1 MKKVFIVLLAVF
13 SLSSFAAEEKIDC
26 KVVAEAQSGRAEFNE
41 VFTKKNSLESVKLCY
56 AMATEIGVAYA
67 DRNPVILLDL
77 TDSFSTKSFEITVKK
92 LNH

>member
-13 SLSSFAAEEKIDC
+13 SLSSFAAKEKIDC

-67 DRNPVILLDL
+67 DCRFPLDGHHL
-77 TDSFSTKSFEITVKK
+77 NST
-92 LNH
+92 LGHHHG